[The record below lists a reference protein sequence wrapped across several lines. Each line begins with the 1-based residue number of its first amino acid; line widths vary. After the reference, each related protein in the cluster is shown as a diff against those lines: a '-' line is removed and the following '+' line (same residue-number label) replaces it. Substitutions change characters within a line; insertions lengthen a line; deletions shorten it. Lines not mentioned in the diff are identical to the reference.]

1 MARQSQTSTAVL
13 GVLSIESATGYEI
26 RRAIAEILG
35 HFWHESF
42 GQIYPCLAELES
54 AGLIRSRPGERAG
67 SSRFE
72 ITSAG
77 RRRLRELLAEPATPQ
92 PPRNGTL
99 LRTFFGH
106 ALPPADLG
114 RLLDEVES
122 QARGHLSAYGAIR
135 DGIAAEDGY
144 DEHGP
149 YWEATI
155 RAGELA
161 AGAQLTW
168 VVETRAALL
177 GSPVS

>member
-13 GVLSIESATGYEI
+13 GVLSIEPATGYEI
-26 RRAIAEILG
+26 RRAISDVLG

-42 GQIYPCLAELES
+42 GQIYPCLTELEE
-54 AGLIRSRPGERAG
+54 AGLVRSRPGDRAG

-72 ITSAG
+72 ITAAG
-77 RRRLRELLAEPATPQ
+77 RRRLRELLTEPAVPQ
-92 PPRNGTL
+92 APRNGTL

-106 ALPPADLG
+106 ALPSPDLG

-122 QARGHLSAYGAIR
+122 EARGRLGSYAGIR
-135 DGIAAEDGY
+135 RSIEAEDGY
-144 DEHGP
+144 GQHGP

-161 AGAQLTW
+161 AEAQLAW
-168 VVETRAALL
+168 VVETRGTLL
-177 GSPVS
+177 GSAVS